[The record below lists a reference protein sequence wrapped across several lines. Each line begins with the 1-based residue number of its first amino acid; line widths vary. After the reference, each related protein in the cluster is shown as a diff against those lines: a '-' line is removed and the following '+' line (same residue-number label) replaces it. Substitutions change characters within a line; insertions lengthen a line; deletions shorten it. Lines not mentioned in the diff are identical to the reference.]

1 MKTQKLSRRR
11 FLKGATAAVAAP
23 YVITSTALGQGDVP
37 AASERVALGHIGVG
51 VRGTGLLLN
60 GFLHAPNS
68 RSVAI
73 CDPFTDRREG
83 RAARINAHYGEAS
96 GKGCA
101 AYRDFRE
108 LLARDDIDAVVIAT
122 TDHWHVPIGLA
133 AVKAGKDVYIEKPLG
148 LSIEQNQAMRAAVR
162 RYRAIFQYGTHQRS
176 LSPHCAFACELV
188 RNGYLGVIKEVRVDA
203 PGSGPG
209 GSTTPIP
216 VPEGFDYDLWLGPA
230 PVTPYTADRCTNLG
244 SYYNYDNS
252 IGLIAGWGA
261 HPLDIAHWGFPHT
274 PVEYEGTGTIPTT
287 GLFNVLSKWDVR
299 GRYAD
304 GTAFHFKDSGDYFG
318 GGGPDNT
325 TFVGEEGTVAASRGA
340 IDAEPKSL
348 LKVKIRPD
356 EIHLLKSNNHYQ
368 GFIDSVKSRVDPVS
382 VIESAVQTD
391 IISHLGDIAIRT
403 GRKIQWDPEKEEI
416 VGDAEAAR
424 LCSRPMRSPW
434 RL

>member
-1 MKTQKLSRRR
+1 MKTQKPSRRR
-11 FLKGATAAVAAP
+11 FLKVAAATVAAP

-51 VRGTGLLLN
+51 GRGSGVL
-60 GFLHAPNS
+60 GAFMRVPNS
-68 RSVAI
+68 RSVAV
-73 CDPFTDRREG
+73 CDPFKDRREA
-83 RAARINAHYGEAS
+83 RAAKVDARYGQAV
-96 GKGCA
+96 GKGCV

-122 TDHWHVPIGLA
+122 TDHWHVPAGLA

-162 RYRAIFQYGTHQRS
+162 RYGAVFQYGTQQRS
-176 LSPHCAFACELV
+176 VCQHCAFACELV
-188 RNGYLGVIKEVRVDA
+188 RNGYIGAVKEVHVDA
-203 PGSGPG
+203 PGSAAG

-216 VPEGFDYDLWLGPA
+216 VPDGFDYDLWLGPA

-244 SYYNYDNS
+244 SYYHYDNS
-252 IGLIAGWGA
+252 IGLIGGWGA

-274 PVEYEGTGTIPTT
+274 PVEYEGTGTIPET
-287 GLFNVLSKWDVR
+287 GLFNVLTGWNVR

-304 GTAFHFKDSGDYFG
+304 GTAFHFKDTGDYFG

-325 TFVGEEGTVAASRGA
+325 VFVGEEGWVAASRSA
-340 IDAEPKSL
+340 LDAEPKSL

-356 EIHLLKSNNHYQ
+356 EIHLYQSKNHYK
-368 GFIDSVKSRVDPVS
+368 GFIDCVKSRRDPVS
-382 VIESAVQTD
+382 DIESAVQSD
-391 IISHLGDIAIRT
+391 IMSHLSDIAIRT
-403 GRKIQWDPEKEEI
+403 GRKIQWDPGQERI
-416 VGDAEAAR
+416 VADADAAR
-424 LCSRPMRSPW
+424 RCSRPMRSPW